1 MKKMHH
7 IMFAFVSTVRA
18 GAPSAPPIVY
28 AGLAGGD
35 DYAAIQTNESAIVY
49 EERTLRARGEEL
61 ERVYLIV
68 TDAVKKPLTGTDKT
82 HVGYLEGRLVRPE
95 ACPEL
100 AGRFQHIPYTDTQ
113 RDLSANM
120 LEIASVARTVR
131 TFMDEQRADTSCEHK
146 FTVHAD
152 MTGGFRHASMMMTS
166 ILQILSFYDLQQGDV
181 LYSDPDRRQG
191 DPTYVSHPY
200 VYKATSIL
208 NVTQLLS
215 GTSEFV
221 KFGSADG
228 LKAYFQQEHA
238 TTFSGELKGLM
249 AAMAA
254 FSDAIRVCSTGRLIP
269 TLDRLGAALRAFQA
283 CEKKNVTEL
292 IFDTITEIIQKD
304 YGPLLAPGDRY
315 LEIIDWCGKHHFYQQ
330 QATLATEW
338 LPAFLVDLKI
348 AYTDDPKVRAFCRAD
363 GAKKF
368 RTWKQV
374 FILDFNGLND
384 AKKTKSGTGK
394 LAKPRMLFHRK
405 FQMERRTKAQR
416 DVLRRLAQ
424 ENGWDEMRAFLE
436 EYEAAAPRYEAYRA
450 GACSLKEF
458 FADYPALERI
468 VRFTYDGQRQQNP
481 ACYGHVKFAQYVSQR
496 TPYEK
501 LLARLA
507 VLNNASWEQLL
518 PLPEEDD
525 KATEKPAEPLTPEM
539 QQALRDAYPY
549 EDEPAEDASPEA
561 ASADEDVPPVN
572 DEKKQ
577 AKKWQNRLETYF
589 LVKQRGQLKT
599 AFPFDEFLHLLTT
612 YYVGIH
618 MMRNNINHATALQ
631 EVDGSEL
638 SDRITAYT
646 AELRAIRA
654 AREETSNA

>member
-1 MKKMHH
+1 MEKMHH

-49 EERTLRARGEEL
+49 EERTLHARGEEL

-228 LKAYFQQEHA
+228 LKAYFRQEHT
-238 TTFSGELKGLM
+238 TTFSDELKGLM

-283 CEKKNVTEL
+283 CEKKMSRSSSSTPSRRSSKK
-292 IFDTITEIIQKD
+292 IT
-304 YGPLLAPGDRY
+304 ARY
-315 LEIIDWCGKHHFYQQ
+315 SR
-330 QATLATEW
+330 LATATSRS
-338 LPAFLVDLKI
+338 L
-348 AYTDDPKVRAFCRAD
+348 
-363 GAKKF
+363 
-368 RTWKQV
+368 
-374 FILDFNGLND
+374 
-384 AKKTKSGTGK
+384 TG
-394 LAKPRMLFHRK
+394 
-405 FQMERRTKAQR
+405 
-416 DVLRRLAQ
+416 
-424 ENGWDEMRAFLE
+424 
-436 EYEAAAPRYEAYRA
+436 
-450 GACSLKEF
+450 
-458 FADYPALERI
+458 
-468 VRFTYDGQRQQNP
+468 
-481 ACYGHVKFAQYVSQR
+481 
-496 TPYEK
+496 
-501 LLARLA
+501 
-507 VLNNASWEQLL
+507 
-518 PLPEEDD
+518 
-525 KATEKPAEPLTPEM
+525 
-539 QQALRDAYPY
+539 
-549 EDEPAEDASPEA
+549 A
-561 ASADEDVPPVN
+561 ASIIFIS
-572 DEKKQ
+572 
-577 AKKWQNRLETYF
+577 NRRRWRRNGCRPSLSTSRSRTRTIRRSGRSAGRTAR
-589 LVKQRGQLKT
+589 KNSARGSRSSSSIST
-599 AFPFDEFLHLLTT
+599 A
-612 YYVGIH
+612 
-618 MMRNNINHATALQ
+618 
-631 EVDGSEL
+631 
-638 SDRITAYT
+638 
-646 AELRAIRA
+646 
-654 AREETSNA
+654 